1 MDLSTTVHL
10 VNNTLFEL
18 KLSAKALKWGY
29 WDTFPQPAAAP
40 EGSFIENEA
49 ESKEPIEEGGPESQ

>member
-10 VNNTLFEL
+10 VNNTLFEF

-29 WDTFPQPAAAP
+29 WDTFPLGLLFPKTSSKFVH
-40 EGSFIENEA
+40 SFKLFVI
-49 ESKEPIEEGGPESQ
+49 

>member
-10 VNNTLFEL
+10 VNNTLFEF

-29 WDTFPQPAAAP
+29 WDTFPLGLLFPKTSSRSLGNNFYSSYHHQ
-40 EGSFIENEA
+40 F
-49 ESKEPIEEGGPESQ
+49 